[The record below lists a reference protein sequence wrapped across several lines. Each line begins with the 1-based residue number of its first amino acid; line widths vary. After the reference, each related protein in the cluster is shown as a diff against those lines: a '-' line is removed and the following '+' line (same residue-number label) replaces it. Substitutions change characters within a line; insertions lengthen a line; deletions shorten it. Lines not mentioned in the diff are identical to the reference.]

1 MARLRIQR
9 TKLRYRGTAVVEAAL
24 VFPLL
29 LLLTMGAIEY
39 GWLFLKAQHM
49 TNAARQGARLA
60 IRPDVEIGGK
70 EGVLALI
77 ERLMAEGGLAD
88 SGYIVN
94 LTPDPTTVGTGNPL
108 EVEIRVKSAG
118 IVIIGASFLPVPEW
132 LRATV
137 TMTKEGP

>member
-1 MARLRIQR
+1 
-9 TKLRYRGTAVVEAAL
+9 VEAAL

-60 IRPDVEIGGK
+60 IRPDVTNGE
-70 EGVLALI
+70 VLALI
-77 ERLMAEGGLAD
+77 DRLMAEGGLAD
-88 SGYIVN
+88 SEYVVN
-94 LTPDPTTVGTGNPL
+94 LTPAPTAVGTGEPL
-108 EVEIRVKSAG
+108 EVEIRVPSAR
-118 IVIIGASFLPVPEW
+118 IVIINASFLPVPEW

>member
-1 MARLRIQR
+1 M
-9 TKLRYRGTAVVEAAL
+9 VEAAL

-39 GWLFLKAQHM
+39 GWLFLKAQHT

-60 IRPDVEIGGK
+60 IRPDVTTGE
-70 EGVLALI
+70 VLALVD
-77 ERLMAEGGLAD
+77 RLMAEGGLAD
-88 SGYIVN
+88 SGYIV
-94 LTPDPTTVGTGNPL
+94 TPVDFAAVPAGDPL
-108 EVEIRVKSAG
+108 KVEIKVPSAG

-132 LRATV
+132 LRASV

>member
-1 MARLRIQR
+1 MARLRIQSAS
-9 TKLRYRGTAVVEAAL
+9 LRYRGTAVVEAAL

-39 GWLFLKAQHM
+39 GWLFLKAQHT

-60 IRPDVEIGGK
+60 IRPDVTTGE
-70 EGVLALI
+70 VLTLI
-77 ERLMAEGGLAD
+77 NRLMAEGGLAG
-88 SGYIVN
+88 SGYVVN
-94 LTPDPTTVGTGNPL
+94 LTPADVASLSAGDPL
-108 EVEIRVKSAG
+108 EVEIRVPSAG
-118 IVIIGASFLPVPEW
+118 VVIIDASFLPVPEW

>member
-1 MARLRIQR
+1 MRIQHAR
-9 TKLRYRGTAVVEAAL
+9 LRYRGTAVVEAAL

-39 GWLFLKAQHM
+39 GWLFLKAQHT

-60 IRPDVEIGGK
+60 IRPDVTTPE
-70 EGVLALI
+70 VLTLI
-77 ERLMAEGGLAD
+77 DRLMAEGGLAD

-94 LTPDPTTVGTGNPL
+94 LMPDPTTVGAGDPL
-108 EVEIRVKSAG
+108 KVEIKVPSAG
-118 IVIIGASFLPVPEW
+118 IVIIDASFLPVPEW
-132 LRATV
+132 LRASV

>member
-1 MARLRIQR
+1 M
-9 TKLRYRGTAVVEAAL
+9 EAAL

-39 GWLFLKAQHM
+39 GWLFLKAQHT

-60 IRPDVEIGGK
+60 IRPDVETG
-70 EGVLALI
+70 EVLALI
-77 ERLMAEGGLAD
+77 DRLMAEGGLGD
-88 SGYIVN
+88 SGYVVN
-94 LTPDPTTVGTGNPL
+94 LTPDPTAVGAGEPL
-108 EVEIRVKSAG
+108 EVEIRVPSAG
-118 IVIIGASFLPVPEW
+118 IVIINASFLPVPEW

>member
-1 MARLRIQR
+1 
-9 TKLRYRGTAVVEAAL
+9 VVEAAL

-39 GWLFLKAQHM
+39 GWLFLKAQHT

-60 IRPDVEIGGK
+60 IRPDVTTGE
-70 EGVLALI
+70 VLALI
-77 ERLMAEGGLAD
+77 DRLMAEGGLAD
-88 SGYIVN
+88 SGYVVN
-94 LTPDPTTVGTGNPL
+94 LTPAPTAVGTGDPL
-108 EVEIRVKSAG
+108 EVEIRVPSAG
-118 IVIIGASFLPVPEW
+118 IVIINASFLPVPEW

>member
-1 MARLRIQR
+1 
-9 TKLRYRGTAVVEAAL
+9 VVEAAL

-29 LLLTMGAIEY
+29 LLLTMGGIEY
-39 GWLFLKAQHM
+39 GWLFLKAQHT

-60 IRPDVEIGGK
+60 IRPDVTTVE
-70 EGVLALI
+70 VLALI
-77 ERLMAEGGLAD
+77 DRLMAEGGLAD
-88 SGYIVN
+88 SGYKVN
-94 LTPDPTTVGTGNPL
+94 LTPSDIEVPGRTL
-108 EVEIRVKSAG
+108 LAVEIRVPSAG

>member
-1 MARLRIQR
+1 MARLRIR
-9 TKLRYRGTAVVEAAL
+9 HAKLRYRGTAVVEAAL

-39 GWLFLKAQHM
+39 GWLFLKAQHT

-60 IRPDVEIGGK
+60 IRPDVETG
-70 EGVLALI
+70 EVLALI
-77 ERLMAEGGLAD
+77 DRLMAEGGLAD
-88 SGYIVN
+88 SGYVVN
-94 LTPDPTTVGTGNPL
+94 LTPDPTAAGAGEPL
-108 EVEIRVKSAG
+108 EVEIRVPSAG
-118 IVIIGASFLPVPEW
+118 IVIIDASFLPVPQW

>member
-1 MARLRIQR
+1 
-9 TKLRYRGTAVVEAAL
+9 VEAAL

-49 TNAARQGARLA
+49 TNAARQSARLA
-60 IRPDVEIGGK
+60 IRPDVKTLE
-70 EGVLALI
+70 VLALI
-77 ERLMAEGGLAD
+77 DRLMAEGGLAD

-94 LTPDPTTVGTGNPL
+94 LTPDPTTVGAGDLL
-108 EVEIRVKSAG
+108 EVEIRVPSAG
-118 IVIIGASFLPVPEW
+118 IVIIDASFLPVPQW

>member
-1 MARLRIQR
+1 MARLRIQHA
-9 TKLRYRGTAVVEAAL
+9 KLRYRGTAVVEAAL

-60 IRPDVEIGGK
+60 IRPDVTNGE
-70 EGVLALI
+70 VLALI
-77 ERLMAEGGLAD
+77 DRLMAEGGLAD
-88 SGYIVN
+88 SEYVVN
-94 LTPDPTTVGTGNPL
+94 LTPAPTAVGTGEPL
-108 EVEIRVKSAG
+108 EVEIRVPSAR
-118 IVIIGASFLPVPEW
+118 IVIINASFLPVPEW